1 MVSIVGLRSAIFG
14 TVSRVGTP
22 TVAVIHFAAF
32 GMGHGGWAQQQGK
45 RGRRERKEGWVGEG
59 EEREGRGW
67 EERGGMKEAKEVE
80 EKEEEM
86 SG

>member
-1 MVSIVGLRSAIFG
+1 
-14 TVSRVGTP
+14 
-22 TVAVIHFAAF
+22 
-32 GMGHGGWAQQQGK
+32 MGHGGWAQQQGK